1 MYTNIQV
8 YMYIQAHLST
18 KVPCIESDTS
28 QLFGSFLLLLDVLC
42 LEVFTILPYTQVN
55 SNSRQRSCMVKG
67 GTANVLVSRA
77 QQAHVHANP
86 NKHVTLYIAL
96 VTCTCT
102 CTSMSYWPV
111 LFPLAFTGGVSS
123 PVTLWRKVVVGVTFS
138 WTSQRRDKMVVLPI
152 FWNPTII
159 SFMLSFCLALQTKK
173 EEVNYFQQSNDTQ

>member
-1 MYTNIQV
+1 
-8 YMYIQAHLST
+8 MYIQAHLST

-67 GTANVLVSRA
+67 GTANVHMHSRHMSMPIPTNILHSI
-77 QQAHVHANP
+77 HV
-86 NKHVTLYIAL
+86 AL

-102 CTSMSYWPV
+102 CTSMSYWPA

-173 EEVNYFQQSNDTQ
+173 EEVNHFQQSNDTQ